1 MAELVGNLLD
11 GLGVEYHPED
21 GELVESALVLLKV
34 IGPDGDVSLRT
45 LSSDGLSWIE
55 RIGMLRSAEAVELPS
70 VFEVPGE

>member
-1 MAELVGNLLD
+1 M
-11 GLGVEYHPED
+11 
-21 GELVESALVLLKV
+21 LLKV
-34 IGPDGDVSLRT
+34 IDPDGDVSLRT